1 MNTMENNTETST
13 NKYLIAGLIVIAIA
27 IITINV
33 IVNFF

>member
-1 MNTMENNTETST
+1 MKDKQSVT
-13 NKYLIAGLIVIAIA
+13 NKIFIAGLILSAIL